1 MILMGRRDSSNDA
14 LRKIFDLTVNNIWYR
29 FMKKVLDKYVLNF
42 NHTDTFERVY
52 TNGRC
57 EEPEHDN
64 NMVLGINEYW
74 QTQDEIMTH
83 VNYAIFKKYV
93 QRIRKHT
100 MNKYPRLIN
109 EFAKKGPF
117 IRRNVH
123 VFGHSLDTTD
133 KDILVDFFT
142 HDSADVMIHCHSRE
156 AEGEL
161 IARMIALIG
170 SDKMMEK
177 ISNDTLHFEITES

>member
-57 EEPEHDN
+57 EEPEHNN
-64 NMVLGINEYW
+64 NMLLGINEYW

-83 VNYAIFKKYV
+83 VKYAIFKKYV

-100 MNKYPRLIN
+100 NK
-109 EFAKKGPF
+109 
-117 IRRNVH
+117 
-123 VFGHSLDTTD
+123 
-133 KDILVDFFT
+133 
-142 HDSADVMIHCHSRE
+142 
-156 AEGEL
+156 
-161 IARMIALIG
+161 
-170 SDKMMEK
+170 
-177 ISNDTLHFEITES
+177 